1 MCRSCGRAMLDGGP
15 FLGAVGWCRAPM
27 LRSGGVVGAAGYS
40 SAFKEDEVRVPR
52 APSIQ
57 IVPKP

>member
-1 MCRSCGRAMLDGGP
+1 
-15 FLGAVGWCRAPM
+15 M

-57 IVPKP
+57 KVPKP